1 VALSD
6 SSPTLETPVS
16 PGVTPAPGA
25 AAGKVASTRDP
36 LAALRDPGTVRAR
49 CRAITRAVE
58 QGLSGHFRLDRSRL
72 DDAAQRVARLTRE
85 RFPDL
90 KIPYHSRWRHFE
102 AGGVDRKGE
111 LDTLLAGRN
120 PAEVA
125 RARIDLTV
133 VSVLLD
139 AGAGPQWRYTERAQ
153 IDTLA
158 LPVHRQHGD
167 DLLAMLG
174 QAAGA
179 KAAAEA
185 AAASAPGTPA
195 DMGTGGET
203 IATPGEEAGAP
214 PAAEA
219 EPARS
224 YTRSEGLG
232 VASFRAFVAG
242 VFSATPGDPL
252 RVDALALERLD
263 AAALRAV
270 FQVSPSNPLV
280 GLEGRAALLAALGGV
295 LRAQAQAQGGE
306 PRPGRLWDRLVGSH
320 GGPGATLD
328 AGALLRTLA
337 RDYAPIWRSGSHV
350 LGLPAGDV
358 WPHRWAGAETGDGRR
373 DGVTP
378 GWVPFHKL
386 SQWLTYSLLE
396 PFEWSGARVSGLDAL
411 TGLPEYRN
419 GGLLLDCGVIV
430 PRAERDLA
438 RTWKPADEF
447 VVEWRALTV
456 TLLDELAER
465 VRALLGVTAQQL
477 PLACVLEGGTWA
489 AGRQIAQALRGGLP
503 PVTIDSDGT
512 VF

>member
-1 VALSD
+1 MTEAV
-6 SSPTLETPVS
+6 SS
-16 PGVTPAPGA
+16 PAPGA
-25 AAGKVASTRDP
+25 LPPEA
-36 LAALRDPGTVRAR
+36 DPGLRPDVLAMLRSPATVRAR
-49 CRAITRAVE
+49 CAAVTRAVAE
-58 QGLSGHFRLDRSRL
+58 GRSGFFTLERAALDQ
-72 DDAAQRVARLTRE
+72 AAQRVARLTRE

-90 KIPYHSRWRHFE
+90 RIPYHSRWRHFE

-111 LDTLLAGRN
+111 LDALLAGRDA
-120 PAEVA
+120 AEVA

-139 AGAGPQWRYTERAQ
+139 AGAGPQWRYTERPEV
-153 IDTLA
+153 DTLA
-158 LPVHRQHGD
+158 LPVHRQQGD
-167 DLLAMLG
+167 ELLAMLG
-174 QAAGA
+174 QAAGTG
-179 KAAAEA
+179 
-185 AAASAPGTPA
+185 SAPA
-195 DMGTGGET
+195 
-203 IATPGEEAGAP
+203 
-214 PAAEA
+214 PAAESA
-219 EPARS
+219 PAPAPAAADGLREF
-224 YTRSEGLG
+224 TRSEGLG

-280 GLEGRAALLAALGGV
+280 GLEGRAALLASLGTV
-295 LRAQAQAQGGE
+295 LKELARDEGG
-306 PRPGRLWDRLVGSH
+306 PARPGRLVNQLLP
-320 GGPGATLD
+320 GGLGPQARGQPLA
-328 AGALLRTLA
+328 AGAILA
-337 RDYAPIWRSGSHV
+337 RVLRDYAPIWRSGSRV

-358 WPHRWAGAETGDGRR
+358 WPHAWAGADCGGGTADPR
-373 DGVTP
+373 TS

-396 PFEWSGARVSGLDAL
+396 PFEWAGVPVTGLDGL

-430 PRAERDLA
+430 PRDPRDLA
-438 RTWKPADEF
+438 RPWKPSDLF

-489 AGRQIAQALRGGLP
+489 AGRQIAQELRGGAP
-503 PVTIDSDGT
+503 PVAIDSDGT